1 MGDPAKPFRPKPQ
14 MKLDGSRDADSGQE
28 PAPAKG
34 TRGRKKGAT
43 INKTQEIREVASEM
57 IKGGVR
63 PRPSEIVEE
72 LWSRKRIRVS
82 GPQVSMALKGT
93 GMEFRPPREPQPE
106 ALVATLPD
114 PTTAMSLISVEHLL
128 LVREFIKKIGSLDKA
143 LAAVIAYRHLGMEGV
158 KQDAP
163 S

>member
-1 MGDPAKPFRPKPQ
+1 MGDPAMPSRPEAQ
-14 MKLDGSRDADSGQE
+14 AKLDRSRQARAGEE

-43 INKTQEIREVASEM
+43 INKTQEIRAIAREM
-57 IKGGVR
+57 IDGGVR

-72 LWSRKRIRVS
+72 LWSRKRIKVS

-93 GMEFRPPREPQPE
+93 GMEFRPLREPQPE
-106 ALVATLPD
+106 ALLGTLPD
-114 PTTAMSLISVEHLL
+114 PATAMSLISVEHLL

-158 KQDAP
+158 KREGDA
-163 S
+163 

>member
-1 MGDPAKPFRPKPQ
+1 MGDPANPSQPESHA
-14 MKLDGSRDADSGQE
+14 KLNPSHRTDVAKE
-28 PAPAKG
+28 PAPPKG
-34 TRGRKKGAT
+34 KRGRKKGAT
-43 INKTQEIREVASEM
+43 VNKTQEIRAIASEM

-72 LWSRKRIRVS
+72 LWGRKRIKVS

-93 GMEFRPPREPQPE
+93 GMEFRPPRERQPE
-106 ALVATLPD
+106 ALLGTLPD
-114 PTTAMSLISVEHLL
+114 PATAMSLISVEHLL

-158 KQDAP
+158 RREAP